1 MDVSACGS
9 ASAASVPIEH
19 AALARAGDACC
30 GERGTSGASEVAD
43 SSAEYRRRDR
53 VPGGDAVERAQIRR
67 FGASKARSGLA
78 ARALQL
84 DAEVVLGDVHFR
96 EVDVAGGT

>member
-1 MDVSACGS
+1 MWSSRTDPTC
-9 ASAASVPIEH
+9 
-19 AALARAGDACC
+19 ARQIW
-30 GERGTSGASEVAD
+30 
-43 SSAEYRRRDR
+43 
-53 VPGGDAVERAQIRR
+53 PAQIKRV
-67 FGASKARSGLA
+67 GAFKARSGLAA